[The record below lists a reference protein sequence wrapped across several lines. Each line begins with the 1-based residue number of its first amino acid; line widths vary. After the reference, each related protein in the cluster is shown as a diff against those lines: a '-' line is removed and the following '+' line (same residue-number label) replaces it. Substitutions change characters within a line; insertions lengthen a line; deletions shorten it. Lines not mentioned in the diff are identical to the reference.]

1 MFGLF
6 KKKPPSRQP
15 DPDHVYVTDAERADG
30 LAARCRGVVAGG
42 ARVVLVSPFRGHLAR
57 RRDELQGRGLPV
69 ELLAGG
75 YRSGAAEPG
84 AVPLL
89 EHASFVHAAAQLA
102 EGQPLEVFQIE
113 RHPLREH
120 DLAVAAALPEGSR
133 LHVFL
138 SMDDGIFR
146 IFGSS
151 IQDLCRRLDLPP
163 GEPIEHPLVA
173 RSIESAQE
181 KLRQKVRTESPAETF
196 DDWRQRNLGAT
207 R

>member
-30 LAARCRGVVAGG
+30 LAARCRGAIAGG

-89 EHASFVHAAAQLA
+89 EHASFVRAARQLA
-102 EGQPLEVFQIE
+102 EGQPLELFQIE

-120 DLAVAAALPEGSR
+120 DLAVAAALDALPEGSR

-138 SMDDGIFR
+138 SMDDGLFQ
-146 IFGSS
+146 IFGASV
-151 IQDLCRRLDLPP
+151 QDLSRRLDLPP
-163 GEPIEHPLVA
+163 GEPVEHPLVT
-173 RSIESAQE
+173 RSIENAQE
-181 KLRQKVRTESPAETF
+181 KLRRKVRAESPAETF
-196 DDWRQRNLGAT
+196 DEWREQNL